1 MIVPDINLLVYA
13 YNSDAPHHDDAR
25 RWLESVLSDR
35 RTVGFSWAVML
46 GYVRLMT
53 DRAVVLDPLA
63 PAEALGHLRSWLA
76 RPQVVVL
83 EPGPRHLDLLDELM
97 RHGHAAGP
105 HMTDVH
111 IAALAIEY
119 QAELFSN
126 DTDFA
131 RFPGLRWT
139 DPLR

>member
-1 MIVPDINLLVYA
+1 MIVPDINLLVHA

>member
-53 DRAVVLDPLA
+53 NRAVVLDPLA